1 MFFFQGSRLDQASQ
15 EFRLSAPRGAHE
27 VVGGVF
33 GMYVDGNY
41 TGKFA
46 DPFYGYDPDVA
57 FKQRTVSYA
66 AFIQDEWQFA
76 DQWKLIGGLRY
87 WHDTREG
94 SYFGTET
101 EPHRRARSSST
112 RRRSSR
118 SSRGAP

>member
-1 MFFFQGSRLDQASQ
+1 MRACSSSRAAGSIRPRRSFG
-15 EFRLSAPRGAHE
+15 FRLPAARTKL
-27 VVGGVF
+27 VGGVF

-66 AFIQDEWQFA
+66 AFLQDEWQFA

-87 WHDTREG
+87 WHDKRAG
-94 SYFGTET
+94 QLFRHGD
-101 EPHRRARSSST
+101 EPHRRDDHLQS
-112 RRRSSR
+112 
-118 SSRGAP
+118 G